1 MQQRDKSE
9 NSPLHVF
16 KKITRLKQEPAFKH
30 GKHQYAVVNDNIISY
45 VRFSKDTSPY
55 LIAVNIGLESSTDN
69 YMESIGYA
77 HGKVVVNTGNFDLQ
91 KRTATSTVGS
101 KIHLQD
107 ITLGPGQ
114 GIIVKLEAETFYE
127 VPDILDVK

>member
-1 MQQRDKSE
+1 
-9 NSPLHVF
+9 
-16 KKITRLKQEPAFKH
+16 
-30 GKHQYAVVNDNIISY
+30 
-45 VRFSKDTSPY
+45 
-55 LIAVNIGLESSTDN
+55 
-69 YMESIGYA
+69 MESIGYA